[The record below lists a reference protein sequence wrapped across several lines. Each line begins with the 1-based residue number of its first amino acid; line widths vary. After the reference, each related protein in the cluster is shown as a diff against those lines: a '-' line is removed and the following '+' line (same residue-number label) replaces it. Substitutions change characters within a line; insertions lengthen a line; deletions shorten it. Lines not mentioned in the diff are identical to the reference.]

1 MIDDSGRVYLFDGGN
16 LLVPGGMNDGEA
28 VRGVERGAVL
38 AAFGEQAFYAAPA
51 CAAGEPPIIAA
62 LLEAAD
68 TKRPPL
74 PEGWTAI
81 PVRRVLAAVNAE
93 HGRAG
98 RMLRA
103 YHLLQWRGDSL
114 YCGSC
119 GARNEDDAA
128 ELARRCP
135 VCGRV
140 EFPRISPAIITLI
153 TREDGRALLAHN
165 KKFSNNVYSLI
176 AGFTEAGESLE
187 AAVIRETAEEVNI
200 SVKNIRY
207 VTSQS
212 WPFPNSLMV
221 GFTAAYAG
229 GELKADGVEIT
240 DAQWFSR
247 ESVRGG
253 TPDIPSPGSVSR
265 CIIDRW
271 IAGKLT

>member
-1 MIDDSGRVYLFDGGN
+1 
-16 LLVPGGMNDGEA
+16 MNDEEA
-28 VRGVERGAVL
+28 ARGAERSAVL
-38 AAFGEQAFYAAPA
+38 SAFGEQAFYAAPA
-51 CAAGEPPIIAA
+51 GAAGEPPITAA
-62 LLEAAD
+62 LLEAEKAEAAD
-68 TKRPPL
+68 TKRPRL

-81 PVRRVLAAVNAE
+81 PVRRVLASVNTAGAE
-93 HGRAG
+93 HGHAG

-119 GARNEDDAA
+119 GARNEDDGS

-135 VCGRV
+135 ACGRV

-153 TREDGRALLAHN
+153 IREDGRALLAHN
-165 KKFSNNVYSLI
+165 KKFNNNVYSLI

-187 AAVIRETAEEVNI
+187 ATVIREVAEEVNI
-200 SVKNIRY
+200 GVKDIRY

-221 GFTAAYAG
+221 GFTAVYAG

-240 DAQWFSR
+240 DARWFSR

-265 CIIDRW
+265 FIIDRW
-271 IAGKLT
+271 VSGKLT